1 MRSATS
7 SIDIA
12 ACANSIWQALT
23 SGQHSSEYLGG
34 LRLVSRW
41 HADDQLDA
49 FHACARVATGTI
61 VVADAPRLLVY
72 RLEDPATGEV
82 DCWVSW
88 TLAES
93 DPGISR
99 VTLTIDSSPY
109 DPPVDGVRLLS
120 NLKTYLE
127 TSARLAPGAADSR
140 PGAGGGQSRPP
151 AAQPPPEPPAP
162 S

>member
-1 MRSATS
+1 MRSATA

-12 ACANSIWQALT
+12 SCTNSIWQVLT
-23 SGQHSSEYLGG
+23 SGQHSAEYLAG

-41 HADDQLDA
+41 HQDAQLDA
-49 FHACARVATGTI
+49 FYACARVATGTV
-61 VVADAPRLLVY
+61 VVADAPQLLVY

-109 DPPVDGVRLLS
+109 DPPVDSVRVLS

-127 TSARLAPGAADSR
+127 TSARLAPGAADGR
-140 PGAGGGQSRPP
+140 PGA
-151 AAQPPPEPPAP
+151 AEI
-162 S
+162 